1 MRISRKKAEANR
13 AEVVAQASR
22 LFRERGLDGPSVAEL
37 MRAAGMTHGGFY
49 NHFASKTDL
58 QASALTHN
66 FDLAVARL
74 AHIGEGVDAKRRR
87 AALADYI
94 THYLSPKARDASGA
108 SCPMVAFGAD
118 VSREGAEVR
127 RAYAEG
133 LERYLSDLALAFASR
148 AADETAGDGQP
159 AADPG
164 ARSRAIVLL
173 ATLAGGLSLARSV
186 AAVNPAL
193 SDELLT
199 VARAQA
205 LALAGGL
212 ELG

>member
-74 AHIGEGVDAKRRR
+74 AHIGEGADAERRR

-148 AADETAGDGQP
+148 AAGEAAGDGQP

-186 AAVNPAL
+186 AAANPAL

-199 VARAQA
+199 AARAQA

-212 ELG
+212 EER

>member
-1 MRISRKKAEANR
+1 
-13 AEVVAQASR
+13 
-22 LFRERGLDGPSVAEL
+22 
-37 MRAAGMTHGGFY
+37 
-49 NHFASKTDL
+49 
-58 QASALTHN
+58 
-66 FDLAVARL
+66 
-74 AHIGEGVDAKRRR
+74 
-87 AALADYI
+87 
-94 THYLSPKARDASGA
+94 
-108 SCPMVAFGAD
+108 
-118 VSREGAEVR
+118 VR

-186 AAVNPAL
+186 AGVNPAL

-205 LALAGGL
+205 LALAGG
-212 ELG
+212 